1 MMHWKHGKHCKPLF
15 LLAPLLVII
24 GGLNWGIV
32 GLFGFSLVD
41 VLFGRGSKLS
51 RIVYTMVGVSSV
63 VMMIIFAKKHK
74 KYHEM
79 KKHWM

>member
-15 LLAPLLVII
+15 LLAPLLVIM

-41 VLFGRGSKLS
+41 LLHGRGSKIS
-51 RIVYTMVGVSSV
+51 RAVYILFGLSSV
-63 VMMIIFAKKHK
+63 VMIIIFAKKHK